1 MFKKSLLAGLAG
13 AILVTSGALF
23 GPGASSQAHA
33 AMTMKKHYKIVLIA
47 GIASDAFYI
56 TMNHGAQA
64 EARKEGA
71 TVQFS
76 GSPVAF
82 SPSTQLP
89 YLNAAITAKPDL
101 ILIAPTDR
109 VAMQAPIQR
118 AVNAH
123 IPVILVDT
131 TLNNPSIAVTTIS
144 SDNIAGG
151 IAAAKA
157 LAQAIGF
164 KGTVAGISVTPGVS
178 TTDQRLQGFNQQLKK
193 YPHIVNLGTYYDGDV
208 QSRATAILKGLVAAH
223 KDLAGIFAMNVVTG
237 DGVIAGAREAHVAGK
252 LKLVEFDAEPVQI
265 QAVKNGTVAALIAQ
279 DPYKIG
285 QLGVRLGIEYLNG
298 NHHLKRHYPTGEA
311 IITKANLN
319 NPSIK
324 EYLYSK

>member
-1 MFKKSLLAGLAG
+1 MFKKSLVAGLVG
-13 AILVTSGALF
+13 AILATSGALF
-23 GPGASSQAHA
+23 GPGATPPAHA
-33 AMTMKKHYKIVLIA
+33 ALALKKHYKIVLVA

-56 TMNHGAQA
+56 TMSHGAQA
-64 EARKEGA
+64 EARLRGA
-71 TVQFS
+71 SLQFT

-82 SPSTQLP
+82 SPGTQLP
-89 YLNAAITAKPDL
+89 FLNAAIAAKPDL
-101 ILIAPTDR
+101 ILIAPTDK

-151 IAAAKA
+151 IAAADA
-157 LAQAIGF
+157 LARAIGY
-164 KGTVAGISVTPGVS
+164 KGKVAGVSVTPGIS

-193 YPHIVNLGTYYDGDV
+193 YPHIINIGTTYSGDV
-208 QSRATAILKGLVAAH
+208 PTRATAILKALVVSH
-223 KDLAGIFAMNVVTG
+223 KDLAGVFAMNVVTG

-265 QAVKNGTVAALIAQ
+265 QAVKSGTVAALIAQ

-285 QLGVRLGIEYLNG
+285 ELGVRLGIEYLNG
-298 NHHLKRHYPTGEA
+298 NHNLKKHYGTGEA

-319 NPSIK
+319 SPSIK

>member
-64 EARKEGA
+64 EARREGA

-76 GSPVAF
+76 GSPADF

-89 YLNAAITAKPDL
+89 FLNAAIAQKPDL
-101 ILIAPTDR
+101 ILIAPTDK

-131 TLNNPSIAVTTIS
+131 TLTNPSIAVTTIS

-157 LAQAIGF
+157 LAQAIGY
-164 KGTVAGISVTPGVS
+164 KGKVAGISVTPGIS

-193 YPHIVNLGTYYDGDV
+193 YPHIINIGTTYAGDDPT
-208 QSRATAILKGLVAAH
+208 RAAAIAKALVVAH

-237 DGVIAGAREAHVAGK
+237 DGVIAGAREARVAGK

-265 QAVKNGTVAALIAQ
+265 QALKSGTVAALIAQ
-279 DPYKIG
+279 NPYKIG

-298 NHHLKRHYPTGEA
+298 NHHLKRHYPTGES